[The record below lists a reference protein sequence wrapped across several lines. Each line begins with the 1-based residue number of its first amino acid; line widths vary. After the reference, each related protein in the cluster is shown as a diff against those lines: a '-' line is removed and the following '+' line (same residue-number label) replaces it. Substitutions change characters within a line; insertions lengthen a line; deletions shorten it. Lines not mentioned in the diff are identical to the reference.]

1 MPLVTLTPVAL
12 EMEEMDHRD
21 YTNRV
26 CRGEVWAMSYP
37 LINEAQ

>member
-12 EMEEMDHRD
+12 EMEHRGS
-21 YTNRV
+21 TNRV
-26 CRGEVWAMSYP
+26 CRGEVWAMSHP